1 MKKIFENFTFTV
13 LKLNKLIQKIKH
25 VEMREFGLKTI
36 HVMCLYRLY
45 SNRGGLTCGELVKL
59 TLEDKSAISR
69 AVKVL
74 KQKGYANY
82 DSRSYNS
89 LITLTESGVKI
100 AETTL
105 EKADRAV
112 NAASCDFTEEQRL
125 NFYKSLDVIA
135 KKLQAYYDGLT
146 EGKND

>member
-1 MKKIFENFTFTV
+1 MEKIFENFTFTV

-25 VEMREFGLKTI
+25 AEMREFGLKTI

-45 SNRGGLTCGELVKL
+45 TSRDGLTCGELVKL

-82 DSRSYNS
+82 DGSSYNS
-89 LITLTESGVKI
+89 LITLTDSGVKI
-100 AETTL
+100 AELTI

-125 NFYKSLDVIA
+125 NFYKSLDIIA
-135 KKLQAYYDGLT
+135 EKLEAYHTWLT
-146 EGKND
+146 EEKND

>member
-1 MKKIFENFTFTV
+1 MEKIFENFTFTV

-25 VEMREFGLKTI
+25 VEMCEFGLKTI

-45 SNRGGLTCGELVKL
+45 ASSGGLTCGELVKL

-69 AVKVL
+69 AIKTL
-74 KQKGYANY
+74 KQKGYASY

-112 NAASCDFTEEQRL
+112 NAASCDFTEEQRV

-135 KKLQAYYDGLT
+135 EKLQAYYKELT
-146 EGKND
+146 EVKND